1 MTPFIPNAG
10 YQAIV
15 LSGNAFLWLGLSSL
29 ISAAVTPSPE
39 MHWIDDV
46 TPQGLLRLQT
56 LLRNTHVG
64 QNWLVFTDAARVCDV
79 NACLRNERV
88 RVVADNLS
96 LAQLS
101 RCFSDTTFAFENAA
115 TLSYQEMRV
124 CMLLHKG
131 FSPVRIAKIL
141 NKSPKTIYTHKRNAM
156 NKFCC
161 HSLADFHR
169 KLCLLDARSFTL

>member
-56 LLRNTHVG
+56 LLRNTLVG
-64 QNWLVFTDAARVCDV
+64 QNWLY
-79 NACLRNERV
+79 LRMPRG
-88 RVVADNLS
+88 S
-96 LAQLS
+96 
-101 RCFSDTTFAFENAA
+101 A
-115 TLSYQEMRV
+115 TLTPACATSGSGWSQITS
-124 CMLLHKG
+124 LL
-131 FSPVRIAKIL
+131 
-141 NKSPKTIYTHKRNAM
+141 
-156 NKFCC
+156 
-161 HSLADFHR
+161 
-169 KLCLLDARSFTL
+169 RS